1 MKYLILL
8 SLIFAPLNKTAVFY
22 APTFEEY
29 EVQRDNLLDFYG
41 KIYNEYGINVQYI
54 KSDSIHYQ
62 IISNENNG
70 AAPPRA

>member
-62 IISNENNG
+62 IISNENN
-70 AAPPRA
+70 ATAPPRA